1 MRRLALGI
9 GAAAVAAA
17 LVHRLR
23 RLRPGGGDDAG
34 GHEDAVRAY
43 FDAWSEG
50 DAEAIRDLVS
60 DDYQAH
66 VRTLEGTDERD
77 ADDLISVVGSHAK
90 AFSEVEY
97 ELHEVISENGCVA
110 VRATMHASHGDTG
123 QEGEIDGLAILR
135 FDGDRIAEEWS
146 SWDYLDLAN
155 QLGLSQG
162 G

>member
-1 MRRLALGI
+1 MKRAAAIAGVAAL
-9 GAAAVAAA
+9 AAAV
-17 LVHRLR
+17 VHRLR
-23 RLRPGGGDDAG
+23 RHQGG

-43 FDAWSEG
+43 FDAWSDG
-50 DAEAIRDLVS
+50 DGEAIRDLVS

-66 VRTLEGTDERD
+66 VRALEGTEERD
-77 ADDLISVVGSHAK
+77 ADDLVSIVGNHAD
-90 AFSEVEY
+90 AFSDVDY
-97 ELHEVISENGCVA
+97 ELHEVISHNGCVA
-110 VRATMHASHGDTG
+110 VRATMHASLDETG
-123 QEGEIDGLAILR
+123 QEGEIDGIAIMR